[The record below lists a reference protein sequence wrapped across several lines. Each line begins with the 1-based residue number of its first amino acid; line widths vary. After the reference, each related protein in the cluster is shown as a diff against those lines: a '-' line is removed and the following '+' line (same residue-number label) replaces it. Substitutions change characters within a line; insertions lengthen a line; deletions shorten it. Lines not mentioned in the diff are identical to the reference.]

1 MCCSDGQTSKWPCWH
16 SSWLNIAEVEI
27 SLREREGEV
36 GGEGKREERTREQ
49 REGGGA
55 VIVLRFAVIVIP
67 VRKSCCSNCAD

>member
-36 GGEGKREERTREQ
+36 GGKREGEVGGEGKREERAREQ
-49 REGGGA
+49 RGG
-55 VIVLRFAVIVIP
+55 VMLLY
-67 VRKSCCSNCAD
+67 